1 MATTAMNVAEL
12 LKGIPEGAWVAIS
25 ESAHKVV
32 AYSADLQITL
42 KTAREN
48 GEDDPLIVRIPEQS
62 SVLFL

>member
-25 ESAHKVV
+25 EDAHKVV
-32 AYSADLQITL
+32 AYSADLQTTL